1 MPAIPITFRS
11 LTNLTDEGSEVYA
24 ATSAGTSNT
33 AQGQIAEASL
43 AGVEAWIEC
52 QKPATGDAATVLAFD
67 ASRTQQSYG
76 FNDFIAFMSTAGLV
90 QWGVN
95 STSLTTVYTLPEG
108 AGNRMRLHR
117 SAANVFTIQTTEDN
131 GATWTVRYTFVATP
145 ATTQRAHI
153 YTTYSVT
160 PRRIYQLRQ
169 SGLVLDILG
178 ARFMADGNS
187 QTVGVNGAALSFPG
201 LIATA
206 LGVTVT
212 NYGVGGQ
219 STLDMIADAATE
231 IDTTFSSAPNILIVG
246 EVRNHLVAMDASA
259 DARVAVDALWT
270 YCDARRAAANA
281 AGRLLRIIVW
291 NVLPAG
297 HTASSIG
304 IVALSALFVQAN
316 AFIAAEWSAH
326 ADAYVDVRSAVELTD
341 PFNVTYFGDDVHLTP
356 VGDEVMRDL
365 FLPKISSLVEAIA
378 FASGVGRK
386 RDNRRRGMLTMIGG
400 RG

>member
-1 MPAIPITFRS
+1 VAADPVTLRS
-11 LTNLTDEGSEVYA
+11 LTNLTNEGNEVYA
-24 ATSAGTSNT
+24 ATAAGISNT

-67 ASRTQQSYG
+67 ALRTQQSYG
-76 FNDFIAFMSTAGLV
+76 NNDFIAFLSTAGLV
-90 QWGVN
+90 QQGVN
-95 STSLTTVYTLPEG
+95 TTVLTTVYTLPEG

-117 SAANVFTIQTTEDN
+117 SAADVFTIQTTEDN
-131 GATWTVRYTFVATP
+131 GATWTVRHTFVATP
-145 ATTQRAHI
+145 ATTQRAHF
-153 YTTYSVT
+153 YTTFSTT
-160 PRRIYQLRQ
+160 PRRMYQVRQ

-178 ARFMADGNS
+178 ARFAADGNS
-187 QTVGVNGAALSFPG
+187 QTVGVNGAAVSFPG
-201 LIATA
+201 QIATS

-231 IDTTFSSAPNILIVG
+231 IDAAFSSAPNILIVG

-259 DARVAVDALWT
+259 DARIAVDALWT
-270 YCDARRAAANA
+270 YCDGRRAAA
-281 AGRLLRIIVW
+281 AGALRFLRIVVW

-304 IVALSALFVQAN
+304 IVALNALFVEAN
-316 AFIAAEWSAH
+316 ALIAAEWPAH
-326 ADAYVDVRSAVELTD
+326 ADAYVDVRSDVRLTD
-341 PFNVTYFGDDVHLTP
+341 PFDLTYFTDDVHLTTA
-356 VGDEVMRDL
+356 GDTVMRDL
-365 FLPKISSLVEAIA
+365 FLPKILALTSDVA

-386 RDNRRRGMLTMIGG
+386 RDRRSRGFLTLLGG